1 MKQIYAFGGACLR
14 RTDTAVSAL
23 VAQLQGFRRAESG
36 SMTIMAVALS
46 LLMMIFGGIGIDMMY
61 AELQRTKIQNTLD
74 RAVLAAADLDNELDA
89 QGVVE
94 DYMSKMSLADALVS
108 VNVDEGLN
116 YRTVTADGYRTMP
129 SNFMQLIGIE
139 NMQAGG
145 HSQAMER
152 INKVEVSM
160 VLDISGSM
168 DDGDKMAEL
177 QTAAS
182 DFVDTLLDDGSEDL
196 VSISLVPYSEHVNA
210 GPEILSYLNV
220 NYMHDDSYCLEIP
233 NSAFNSAALDLSLT
247 YDQMQ
252 HFQWNYSGSNSL
264 TDTVCPRYAYE
275 QIRPWSQDAGALKTQ
290 ISQLQPRAGTSIFM
304 GMKWASALLDPSTR
318 PIASGMIADGTVDA
332 VFEGRPVAYSDTDVL
347 KTIVLMTDGQHDR
360 SFRIQNWAYNDENE
374 VEHWSQYNLWHYL
387 NYYVNSWNRSSFY
400 YQKYDAATGD
410 TLLSSVCTAAKRQG
424 ILIWSIGFEVSDHGA
439 NVMESCAS
447 SPAHFFRV
455 EGVEISE
462 AFSTIAQT
470 LNQLRLTQ

>member
-1 MKQIYAFGGACLR
+1 
-14 RTDTAVSAL
+14 
-23 VAQLQGFRRAESG
+23 
-36 SMTIMAVALS
+36 
-46 LLMMIFGGIGIDMMY
+46 
-61 AELQRTKIQNTLD
+61 
-74 RAVLAAADLDNELDA
+74 
-89 QGVVE
+89 
-94 DYMSKMSLADALVS
+94 
-108 VNVDEGLN
+108 
-116 YRTVTADGYRTMP
+116 
-129 SNFMQLIGIE
+129 
-139 NMQAGG
+139 
-145 HSQAMER
+145 
-152 INKVEVSM
+152 
-160 VLDISGSM
+160 
-168 DDGDKMAEL
+168 
-177 QTAAS
+177 
-182 DFVDTLLDDGSEDL
+182 
-196 VSISLVPYSEHVNA
+196 
-210 GPEILSYLNV
+210 
-220 NYMHDDSYCLEIP
+220 
-233 NSAFNSAALDLSLT
+233 
-247 YDQMQ
+247 
-252 HFQWNYSGSNSL
+252 
-264 TDTVCPRYAYE
+264 
-275 QIRPWSQDAGALKTQ
+275 
-290 ISQLQPRAGTSIFM
+290 M

-374 VEHWSQYNLWHYL
+374 VEHWSQFNLWHYL